1 MIKESKKK
9 SLGKKPFATLTLV
22 CTFQNHIGKKKERTV
37 CVNASNKCIGHY
49 ESVNINDII
58 VTFHFLNV
66 MISSEN

>member
-1 MIKESKKK
+1 MLE
-9 SLGKKPFATLTLV
+9 TLTLV
-22 CTFQNHIGKKKERTV
+22 CTFQNHTGKKKERIV
-37 CVNASNKCIGHY
+37 CVNAFNKCIGYY